1 MRPLIVF
8 ASALVITALVFPA
21 AIGQLARA
29 RMGQQIR
36 EEGPAAHHGKA
47 GTPTAGGVV
56 FVLVALVLYLAADRS
71 VAGGFVLIALN
82 LGAGLGFL
90 DDFSAIRGGRHP
102 GLKARQK
109 IVIQLATGALLC
121 YLAL

>member
-1 MRPLIVF
+1 MRAVIVF
-8 ASALVITALVFPA
+8 VAALVVSALVFPA

-36 EEGPAAHHGKA
+36 EEGPAAHLGKA

-82 LGAGLGFL
+82 LGAALGFI

-109 IVIQLATGALLC
+109 IVVQVSTGRV
-121 YLAL
+121 